1 MKFSKLRKFLV
12 LFLIPLAFVVIF
24 SGTGAVHAT
33 TVTPD
38 TGAEEGQVDSVT
50 SDNNDATTLGL
61 SLSTNSD
68 ETSLSG
74 TLQILLII
82 TVISLAP
89 SILVMVTSFTRII
102 IVLHFVRTAIG
113 TQSSPPNNVLIGLS
127 LFLTLFIM
135 SPVIAQIKT
144 EAYDPLVA
152 EEITQQEALE
162 RGIQPLR
169 EFMLKQ
175 TRQDDL
181 RLFMDIAKIE
191 PVESVDELSI
201 TIIIPAFIISE
212 LRAAFIIGFLIYV
225 PFIVI
230 DMVVSSVIMSMVV
243 ASVLMGM
250 GMMMLPPTTISMPF
264 KILLFILA
272 DGWNL
277 VIGQLVNS
285 FNF

>member
-50 SDNNDATTLGL
+50 SDNKDATTLGL

-230 DMVVSSVIMSMVV
+230 DMVVSSVLMS
-243 ASVLMGM
+243 M

>member
-12 LFLIPLAFVVIF
+12 LFLIPLAFVFIF

-230 DMVVSSVIMSMVV
+230 DMVVSSVLMS
-243 ASVLMGM
+243 M

>member
-1 MKFSKLRKFLV
+1 MRFSRLRKILV
-12 LFLIPLAFVVIF
+12 LFLIPLALVVIF
-24 SGTGAVHAT
+24 SGTGAAHAT
-33 TVTPD
+33 TLTPD
-38 TGAEEGQVDSVT
+38 TGAEEEQADSVT

-135 SPVIAQIKT
+135 SPEIAQIKT
-144 EAYDPLVA
+144 DAYDPLAA

-162 RGIQPLR
+162 RGIKPLR

-181 RLFMDIAKIE
+181 RLFMDIAKVE
-191 PVESVDELSI
+191 PVESIDELSI

-230 DMVVSSVIMSMVV
+230 DMVVSSVLMS
-243 ASVLMGM
+243 M

>member
-50 SDNNDATTLGL
+50 SDNNSATTLGL

-201 TIIIPAFIISE
+201 TIISE

-230 DMVVSSVIMSMVV
+230 DMVVSSVLMS
-243 ASVLMGM
+243 M

>member
-230 DMVVSSVIMSMVV
+230 DMVVSSVLMS
-243 ASVLMGM
+243 M
-250 GMMMLPPTTISMPF
+250 GMMMLPPTT
-264 KILLFILA
+264 
-272 DGWNL
+272 NL
-277 VIGQLVNS
+277 HAVQDSAVYSCRWMESGYRTTCKFV
-285 FNF
+285 

>member
-230 DMVVSSVIMSMVV
+230 DMVVSSVLMSMV
-243 ASVLMGM
+243 
-250 GMMMLPPTTISMPF
+250 MMLPPTTISMPF

>member
-152 EEITQQEALE
+152 EEITKQEALE

-230 DMVVSSVIMSMVV
+230 DMVVSSVLMS
-243 ASVLMGM
+243 M

>member
-33 TVTPD
+33 TVTTD

-201 TIIIPAFIISE
+201 TFIISE

-230 DMVVSSVIMSMVV
+230 DMVVSSVLMS
-243 ASVLMGM
+243 M

>member
-1 MKFSKLRKFLV
+1 MKYKRLRKYIL
-12 LFLIPLAFVVIF
+12 LFMIALAVIF
-24 SGTGAVHAT
+24 SGSSSYAT
-33 TVTPD
+33 NITPD
-38 TGAEEGQVDSVT
+38 TDAEEGLDDELTSVDDDGVSVGL
-50 SDNNDATTLGL
+50 TLN
-61 SLSTNSD
+61 SNSD
-68 ETSLSG
+68 ETTLSG
-74 TLQILLII
+74 TLQILLLI

-102 IVLHFVRTAIG
+102 VVLHFLRTAIG

-135 SPVIAQIKT
+135 SPVFAQVKT
-144 EAYDPLVA
+144 EALDPLSA
-152 EEITQQEALE
+152 NEITQEEALD
-162 RGIQPLR
+162 RGLQPIR
-169 EFMLKQ
+169 GFMLNQ

-181 RLFMDIAKIE
+181 RLFMDIAKMDT
-191 PVESVDELSI
+191 VESVDEIPI
-201 TIIIPAFIISE
+201 TVIIPSFIISE
-212 LRAAFIIGFLIYV
+212 LRAAFIIGFMIYI

-230 DMVVSSVIMSMVV
+230 DMVV
-243 ASVLMGM
+243 ASVLMSM

-277 VIGQLVNS
+277 VIGNLVNS

>member
-61 SLSTNSD
+61 SLSTHSD

-230 DMVVSSVIMSMVV
+230 DMVVSSVLMS
-243 ASVLMGM
+243 M

>member
-201 TIIIPAFIISE
+201 TIIIPALIISE

-230 DMVVSSVIMSMVV
+230 DMVVSSVLMS
-243 ASVLMGM
+243 M

>member
-230 DMVVSSVIMSMVV
+230 DMVVSSVLMS
-243 ASVLMGM
+243 M

-272 DGWNL
+272 DGWDL

>member
-201 TIIIPAFIISE
+201 TIIIPAFIINE

-230 DMVVSSVIMSMVV
+230 DMVVSSVLMS
-243 ASVLMGM
+243 M

>member
-230 DMVVSSVIMSMVV
+230 DMVVSSVLMS
-243 ASVLMGM
+243 M

-285 FNF
+285 FIF